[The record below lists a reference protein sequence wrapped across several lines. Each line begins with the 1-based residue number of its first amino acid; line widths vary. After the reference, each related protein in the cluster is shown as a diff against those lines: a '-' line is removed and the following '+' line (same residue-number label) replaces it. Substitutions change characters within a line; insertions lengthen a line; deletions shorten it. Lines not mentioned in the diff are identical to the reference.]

1 MDTGIKYWPKFVK
14 VKGAED
20 LSKQGQG
27 YKKKFIW
34 YQTDIKKS
42 FIPWWKSYDLPKTYQ
57 EYRNKRHAPRPHY
70 SPEQHLPNIN
80 KFDQNVQF
88 Y

>member
-27 YKKKFIW
+27 YKKHLVSS
-34 YQTDIKKS
+34 KS
-42 FIPWWKSYDLPKTYQ
+42 SREDMCRLPT
-57 EYRNKRHAPRPHY
+57 
-70 SPEQHLPNIN
+70 SFL
-80 KFDQNVQF
+80 
-88 Y
+88 